1 MVTITNALQLE
12 LEGTRREKRKMEEEY
27 ISQLVK
33 ALSLK
38 QQEDTASAMPQDY
51 VCPITLCPMRDPVV
65 LVEGGHSFERVAIE
79 RHLASRNTNP
89 ITSEFIWIW
98 QQGKVRRHV
107 H

>member
-12 LEGTRREKRKMEEEY
+12 LEDTRREKRKMEEEY
-27 ISQLVK
+27 ISQLVE
-33 ALSLK
+33 ALSIK
-38 QQEDTASAMPQDY
+38 QEEGNMPQDY
-51 VCPITLCPMRDPVV
+51 ICPITLCPMCDPVV